1 MAILIN
7 SYLKGAKA
15 RRDCNLRGSRRSRAN
30 AMDGYPAGGHGD
42 SETEPKRPVSKG
54 GGKDYGQV
62 EENAGSLQRTAHG
75 AAAILDWDTQP
86 L

>member
-1 MAILIN
+1 
-7 SYLKGAKA
+7 
-15 RRDCNLRGSRRSRAN
+15 
-30 AMDGYPAGGHGD
+30 MDGYPAGGHGD